1 MRRSQTPFNGKRFLL
16 NINTGEIHDLD
27 NETAECKIDKIKP
40 EHIRMDNSIS
50 SHDREQVLYTLIKLF
65 EGGYIN
71 AQYERSPTGQLI
83 TFRVYDMTFQGHEF
97 LEKIRSETVWDQKL
111 KPVFT
116 TIGSMSL
123 DVISNVAN
131 SVITSL
137 VLKKLNL

>member
-1 MRRSQTPFNGKRFLL
+1 MQLTPDCIRDVLL
-16 NINTGEIHDLD
+16 EL
-27 NETAECKIDKIKP
+27 ETFHMGAYKADEFQ
-40 EHIRMDNSIS
+40 NSIS

-83 TFRVYDMTFQGHEF
+83 TFRVYYMTFQGHEF
-97 LEKIRSETVWDQKL
+97 LEKIRSDTVWNQKL

>member
-1 MRRSQTPFNGKRFLL
+1 MQLTPDCIRDVLL
-16 NINTGEIHDLD
+16 EL
-27 NETAECKIDKIKP
+27 ETFHMGAYKADEFQ
-40 EHIRMDNSIS
+40 NSIS

-97 LEKIRSETVWDQKL
+97 LEKIRSDTVWNQKL

-137 VLKKLNL
+137 V